1 MVKAISGKERTM
13 TKDIDAVIEQKRTLL
28 IRIKEELAVLERAK
42 VLLEG
47 EHGTTIGRKGS
58 KRRKGVVSPDSEA
71 GMAVAILREEGKPL
85 HVDELL
91 PGMKRMGKAA
101 TKASVSSTLAR
112 FAKKGR
118 VFYRAAAPNT
128 FGLLEW
134 PERPGFRREAV

>member
-1 MVKAISGKERTM
+1 M
-13 TKDIDAVIEQKRTLL
+13 TKDINAVIEQKRSLL
-28 IRIKEELAVLERAK
+28 IRIKEDLAVLERVK

-47 EHGTTIGRKGS
+47 EHGATIGRKGG
-58 KRRKGVVSPDSEA
+58 KRRRGVISPDSEA
-71 GMAVAILREEGKPL
+71 GMAVTILREEGKPL

-91 PGMKRMGKAA
+91 PRMRKLGKVA
-101 TKASVSSTLAR
+101 TKASMSSTLAR

-118 VFYRAAAPNT
+118 VFYRAQPPNT

>member
-1 MVKAISGKERTM
+1 MV
-13 TKDIDAVIEQKRTLL
+13 KDIDAVIQQKRTLL

-47 EHGTTIGRKGS
+47 EHGATIGRKGG
-58 KRRKGVVSPDSEA
+58 KRRKGIVSPDSEA

-91 PGMKRMGKAA
+91 PRMKRMGKPA

-118 VFYRAAAPNT
+118 VFYRAEAPNT

-134 PERPGFRREAV
+134 PERPGFRRETA